1 MNTADFH
8 NYGPFTLTEA
18 IKANIRA
25 QYGEYGETVIK
36 SIRKGW
42 NVADYI
48 GHDMVLDRGGDWGFL
63 VGQDGI
69 VSVWRE
75 GVQDLEAVA

>member
-1 MNTADFH
+1 MRTDNFH

-18 IKANIRA
+18 IKANIHA
-25 QYGEYGETVIK
+25 QYGEYGDTIIK

-42 NVADYI
+42 SVAQYI
-48 GHDMVLDRGGDWGFL
+48 GHDLVLDRGGDWGF
-63 VGQDGI
+63 VVSQDGV

-75 GVQDLEAVA
+75 GIPNLEAVA